1 MSMTLAELQLEI
13 DSRRVKEAQKD
24 LDRLARS
31 AEKVEGATDSLNRTN
46 KDSEDRYRSIAQAA
60 VARQRA
66 MQEEISSMRES
77 NSAVRKMNEGWQER
91 ARTYTAVAS
100 AERKARLAQ
109 ERQEAAMKAAA
120 EAADKNRSSLERLL
134 NQIDPLE
141 GKLSRLDRMEKQL
154 NQSFRQGVLDIDTY
168 AQSLAKIAGQRSAIS
183 DQQMKQV
190 TDGAGQAVA
199 MMDRLGL
206 STTTAR
212 YNLLLLA
219 RAAATGDIRQAGSS
233 ILRLGS
239 GVDVLSG
246 VSRGAALS
254 VGGLVAAIGA
264 SVGAMALY
272 EKGAQ
277 EARNYNIAL
286 IDTGRIAGVSG
297 GQLEEMARR
306 ISDSEAVTRGA
317 AAVLVELT
325 ANARLSGRDIE
336 VAGQAIYAMSQ
347 LTGRGVSDMAGE
359 FAALRRDPVQA
370 LIELNDQ
377 YGYLSLSTLNQVRA
391 LEREGRQQEAVS
403 VAVRA
408 HADMMQQRAPQIA
421 ENINVFARAWRS
433 AKNAAN
439 EYFAAA
445 AKSLNYAL
453 GGARPASDI
462 RADLDKAL
470 QERDREQSGAGG
482 RSLDIPIKWI
492 QANIFGKEGEE
503 LADKH
508 ALANIDAQI
517 HRLRVDLEAA
527 EKRERDE
534 LERGR
539 QQETQNAGLEGSSF
553 LDRYAERSKSDY
565 ARALEIQ
572 KIKRSTTAA
581 IMADGENAAHYLKLE
596 KIALD
601 EVDKRFKPAGSNKQA
616 DVSIYRRQLQS
627 LVDDFRN
634 ANSILDSERRA
645 GNISEEE
652 YWQKKISLI
661 DQNEAAQKIA
671 MHGELERLSRT
682 KNSAKQR
689 ADIEAQLA
697 KISKEADRDR
707 QLAANDQK
715 EAMHKAEIAIA
726 AYIDALNQL
735 VKAEERAGQQ
745 RLAGMGL
752 GSREREL
759 QAGLDGADARFAQEQ
774 INLGRDLASK
784 KLEQPEYEKM
794 LAGLREE
801 HQKLRDQLVA
811 NYHAIREA
819 EGSWLLGSQE
829 GLRNYA
835 EEAANAYK
843 VAADFSHSFA
853 RNMENAIMDLATT
866 SDHSF
871 KSVARSFGN
880 LTASVL
886 RDMARLALQQQV
898 MGPLMGMLSSALTP
912 TLTMGGAAVSAAPSV
927 DLSHSMGQFS
937 FSSGGFTGVGGRYE
951 PAGVVHKGEG
961 VLNQDEIRALGGEP
975 GFNALRRAIR
985 GPGHSMGGMAG
996 NPMLPPSVGRQAPSG
1011 GEPKVEIH
1019 IHNNG
1024 EVSSEATPGLEEFAK
1039 LMQQIARAEYQK
1051 LQVRSQRPGGIGWND
1066 SQRFV

>member
-13 DSRRVKEAQKD
+13 DSRRVKEAQKE
-24 LDRLARS
+24 LERLAQS
-31 AEKVEGATDSLNRTN
+31 AEKVEGATDSLNRAN

-60 VARQRA
+60 VARQKA

-100 AERKARLAQ
+100 AERKVQLAQ

-120 EAADKNRSSLERLL
+120 EAADKNRSSLEKLL
-134 NQIDPLE
+134 SQIDPLE
-141 GKLSRLDRMEKQL
+141 GKLSRLDKMEQQL
-154 NQSFRQGVLDIDTY
+154 TQSFRQGIVDMETY
-168 AQSLAKIAGQRSAIS
+168 SMSLAKIAGQRAQIG
-183 DQQMKQV
+183 DQQMQQVAAGASNAAKQ
-190 TDGAGQAVA
+190 
-199 MMDRLGL
+199 MERLGL
-206 STTTAR
+206 HTAQAHAD
-212 YNLLLLA
+212 LLSLG
-219 RAAATGDIRQAGSS
+219 RAAASGDIKGASGS
-233 ILRLGS
+233 ILRLSRATGILNVAFAAS
-239 GVDVLSG
+239 GISVLALAGG
-246 VSRGAALS
+246 VAT
-254 VGGLVAAIGA
+254 LVAAYHQGQA
-264 SVGAMALY
+264 
-272 EKGAQ
+272 EAQ
-277 EARNYNIAL
+277 RYNEAIIMTGNY
-286 IDTGRIAGVSG
+286 AGVSSN
-297 GQLEEMARR
+297 QLAGMAAR
-306 ISDSEAVTRGA
+306 IAESRGTIREASQALTLLAGSGKLAGENLEKMGA
-317 AAVLVELT
+317 TVLAVSKT
-325 ANARLSGRDIE
+325 
-336 VAGQAIYAMSQ
+336 
-347 LTGRGVSDMAGE
+347 TGRSVQEVVRDFEEIG
-359 FAALRRDPVQA
+359 RDPVRA
-370 LIELNDQ
+370 VVDLNDK
-377 YGYLSLSTLNQVRA
+377 YRVLSVAVYEQSRA
-391 LEREGRQQEAVS
+391 LVEQGRQQEATSLVEKAYANEMQGRVEQIRKNLGLLEKSWAS
-403 VAVRA
+403 VRGAASGAWDAMLNVGRESTLQSKVDDLNKQIAAIDRTIESNGSGMRGQGRDYGDLAVQSAKSERSRVVAQRDYYQGLLNVEAWAAGIEAEHTRITSEALSANEQINQRILSVDKQKAKA
-408 HADMMQQRAPQIA
+408 HAIADTRSLTEQSIRGYENDYSLSDSQRAELIKQ
-421 ENINVFARAWRS
+421 
-433 AKNAAN
+433 AK
-439 EYFAAA
+439 E
-445 AKSLNYAL
+445 
-453 GGARPASDI
+453 
-462 RADLDKAL
+462 
-470 QERDREQSGAGG
+470 
-482 RSLDIPIKWI
+482 
-492 QANIFGKEGEE
+492 KEG
-503 LADKH
+503 LLLKD
-508 ALANIDAQI
+508 I
-517 HRLRVDLEAA
+517 
-527 EKRERDE
+527 EKRF
-534 LERGR
+534 
-539 QQETQNAGLEGSSF
+539 SS
-553 LDRYAERSKSDY
+553 K
-565 ARALEIQ
+565 
-572 KIKRSTTAA
+572 
-581 IMADGENAAHYLKLE
+581 
-596 KIALD
+596 
-601 EVDKRFKPAGSNKQA
+601 KQA
-616 DVSIYRRQLQS
+616 DISIYRRHFQAI
-627 LVDDFRN
+627 VDDFRN

-707 QLAANDQK
+707 QLAANGQK
-715 EAMHKAEIAIA
+715 EAMHKAEIAIT

-774 INLGRDLASK
+774 VNLSRDLDSK
-784 KLEQPEYEKM
+784 NINQGEYEKK
-794 LAGLREE
+794 LAGIRQA
-801 HQKLRDQLVA
+801 HQSLRDQLVA

-819 EGSWLLGSQE
+819 EGNWLLGSQE

-835 EEAANAYK
+835 DEAANAYK

-886 RDMARLALQQQV
+886 RDMARMALQQQV
-898 MGPLMGMLSSALTP
+898 MGPLMGMLSSAFTP

-961 VLNQDEIRALGGEP
+961 VLNQDEIRALGGEA

-996 NPMLPPSVGRQAPSG
+996 SPMLPPPVGRQAPAG

-1024 EVSSEATPGLEEFAK
+1024 EVSSEATPGLEEFAR

>member
-13 DSRRVKEAQKD
+13 DSRRVKEAQKE
-24 LDRLARS
+24 LERLAQS
-31 AEKVEGATDSLNRTN
+31 AEKVEGATDSLNRAN

-60 VARQRA
+60 VARQKA

-77 NSAVRKMNEGWQER
+77 NSVVRKTSEGWQER

-100 AERKARLAQ
+100 AERKVQLAQ

-120 EAADKNRSSLERLL
+120 EAADKNRSSLEKLL

-141 GKLSRLDRMEKQL
+141 GKLSRLDRMEQQL
-154 NQSFRQGVLDIDTY
+154 TQSFRQGIVDMETY
-168 AQSLAKIAGQRSAIS
+168 SMSLAKIAGQRAQIG

-190 TDGAGQAVA
+190 AAGASNAAKQ
-199 MMDRLGL
+199 MERLGL
-206 STTTAR
+206 HTAQAHAD
-212 YNLLLLA
+212 LLSLG
-219 RAAATGDIRQAGSS
+219 RAAASGDIKGASGS
-233 ILRLGS
+233 ILRLSRATGILNVAFAAS
-239 GVDVLSG
+239 GISVLALAGG
-246 VSRGAALS
+246 VAT
-254 VGGLVAAIGA
+254 LVAAYHQGQA
-264 SVGAMALY
+264 
-272 EKGAQ
+272 EAQ
-277 EARNYNIAL
+277 RYNEAIIMTGNY
-286 IDTGRIAGVSG
+286 AGVSSN
-297 GQLEEMARR
+297 QLAGMAAR
-306 ISDSEAVTRGA
+306 IAESRGTIREASQALTLLAGSGKLAGENLEKMGA
-317 AAVLVELT
+317 TVLAVSKT
-325 ANARLSGRDIE
+325 
-336 VAGQAIYAMSQ
+336 
-347 LTGRGVSDMAGE
+347 TGRSVQEVVRDFEEIG
-359 FAALRRDPVQA
+359 RDPVRA
-370 LIELNDQ
+370 VVDLNDK
-377 YGYLSLSTLNQVRA
+377 YRVLSVAVYEQARA
-391 LEREGRQQEAVS
+391 LVEQGRQQEATSLVEKAYANEMQGRVEQIRKNLSLLERSWES
-403 VAVRA
+403 VRGKASGAWDAMLNLGREPALQTKVDDLNGQIQATEQAIVGGGSGIMWREADLQKLRQNKKILEAERDFLQAQLDVDVWAASVQGQHAKITSEALSANEQINQRILSVDKQKAKA
-408 HADMMQQRAPQIA
+408 HAIADTRSLTEQSIRGYENDYSLSDSQRAELIKQ
-421 ENINVFARAWRS
+421 
-433 AKNAAN
+433 AK
-439 EYFAAA
+439 E
-445 AKSLNYAL
+445 
-453 GGARPASDI
+453 
-462 RADLDKAL
+462 
-470 QERDREQSGAGG
+470 
-482 RSLDIPIKWI
+482 
-492 QANIFGKEGEE
+492 KEG
-503 LADKH
+503 L
-508 ALANIDAQI
+508 L
-517 HRLRVDLEAA
+517 
-527 EKRERDE
+527 
-534 LERGR
+534 
-539 QQETQNAGLEGSSF
+539 
-553 LDRYAERSKSDY
+553 
-565 ARALEIQ
+565 
-572 KIKRSTTAA
+572 
-581 IMADGENAAHYLKLE
+581 LKDIE
-596 KIALD
+596 
-601 EVDKRFKPAGSNKQA
+601 KRFKPSGSGSQA
-616 DVSIYRRQLQS
+616 DVSIYRRHFQAI
-627 LVDDFRN
+627 VDDFRN

-671 MHGELERLSRT
+671 MQGELERLSRT
-682 KNSAKQR
+682 KNSTKQR

-707 QLAANDQK
+707 QLAANGQK
-715 EAMHKAEIAIA
+715 EAMHKAEIAIT

-774 INLGRDLASK
+774 VNLSRDLDSK
-784 KLEQPEYEKM
+784 NINQGEYEKK
-794 LAGLREE
+794 LAGIRQA
-801 HQKLRDQLVA
+801 HQSLRDQLVA

-819 EGSWLLGSQE
+819 EGNWLLGSQE

-835 EEAANAYK
+835 DEAANAYK

-886 RDMARLALQQQV
+886 RDMARMALQQQV
-898 MGPLMGMLSSALTP
+898 MGPLMGMLSSAFTP
-912 TLTMGGAAVSAAPSV
+912 TLTMGGTAVSAAPSV
-927 DLSHSMGQFS
+927 DLSHTMGQFS

-961 VLNQDEIRALGGEP
+961 VLNQDEIRALGGEA

-996 NPMLPPSVGRQAPSG
+996 NPMLPPSVGRQVPSG

>member
-13 DSRRVKEAQKD
+13 DSRRVKEAQKE
-24 LDRLARS
+24 LDRLAQS
-31 AEKVEGATDSLNRTN
+31 ADKAEGATDSLNRTN
-46 KDSEDRYRSIAQAA
+46 KEAEDRYKSIAQAA
-60 VARQRA
+60 VARQLA
-66 MQEEISSMRES
+66 MQEEVRSMRES
-77 NSAVRKMNEGWQER
+77 NSVVRKTSEGWQER

-100 AERKARLAQ
+100 AERKVQLAQ

-120 EAADKNRSSLERLL
+120 EAADKNRSSLEKLL

-154 NQSFRQGVLDIDTY
+154 NQSFRQGILDVDTY

-190 TDGAGQAVA
+190 ADGAGQAVV

-219 RAAATGDIRQAGSS
+219 RAAASGDIRQAGSS

-239 GVDVLSG
+239 GVDLLSG

-254 VGGLVAAIGA
+254 VGSLVAAIGA
-264 SVGAMALY
+264 SAGAMALY
-272 EKGAQ
+272 ERGAQ

-306 ISDSEAVTRGA
+306 ISDSEAVTRAA

-370 LIELNDQ
+370 LLDLNEQ

-421 ENINVFARAWRS
+421 ENINVFTKAWLS
-433 AKNAAN
+433 AKSAAN
-439 EYFAAA
+439 DYFSAA
-445 AKSLNYAL
+445 AKSFNYAL
-453 GGARPASDI
+453 GGARPVSDI
-462 RADLDKAL
+462 KSDLDEAL
-470 QERDREQSGAGG
+470 QERDRELAGVG
-482 RSLDIPIKWI
+482 RGLDRPIKWI
-492 QANIFGKEGEE
+492 QANVFGKEGEE
-503 LADKH
+503 LADKY
-508 ALANIDAQI
+508 ALTDIDEKI
-517 HRLRVDLEAA
+517 RKLRIDLEAA

-539 QQETQNAGLEGSSF
+539 LQETQNAGLAGSSF
-553 LDRYAERSKSDY
+553 LDHYAERSKSDY
-565 ARALEIQ
+565 AKALEIQ

-601 EVDKRFKPAGSNKQA
+601 EVEKRFKPAGSNKQA
-616 DVSIYRRQLQS
+616 DVSVYRRQLQS

-707 QLAANDQK
+707 QLAANGQK
-715 EAMHKAEIAIA
+715 EAMHKAEIAIT

-774 INLGRDLASK
+774 VNLSRDLDSK
-784 KLEQPEYEKM
+784 NINQGEYEKK
-794 LAGLREE
+794 LAGIRQA
-801 HQKLRDQLVA
+801 HQSLRDQLVA

-819 EGSWLLGSQE
+819 EGNWLLGSQE

-835 EEAANAYK
+835 DEAANAYK

-886 RDMARLALQQQV
+886 RDMARMALQQQV
-898 MGPLMGMLSSALTP
+898 MGPLMGMLSSAFTP

-961 VLNQDEIRALGGEP
+961 VLNQDEIRALGGEA

-996 NPMLPPSVGRQAPSG
+996 SPMLPPPVGRQAPAG

-1051 LQVRSQRPGGIGWND
+1051 LQVRSQRPGGISWND